1 VGPYKVKIMLA
12 EPKTK
17 RSAAAAAALG
27 AAAMGLPGVP
37 AAMGPGFR
45 GLEGL
50 GLGAHMGLQHAA
62 LLAQQVGA
70 AAARFCVG
78 FHPVCCRC

>member
-1 VGPYKVKIMLA
+1 MLA

-27 AAAMGLPGVP
+27 AAVGLPGAP

-50 GLGAHMGLQHAA
+50 GLGAHMGLHHAA
-62 LLAQQVGA
+62 LLAQQVRPRGLRA
-70 AAARFCVG
+70 ALGPAAGGSCS
-78 FHPVCCRC
+78 